1 MDDGGMLG
9 GLLGG
14 GVGLLSACFGV
25 VIAIVATVVPIV
37 LVIWIFKNM
46 SKNRAVAEQL
56 LRTGAPGQARV
67 LTVGQTGMYVN
78 NQPQLQIELEVHPS
92 PEAGGYRG
100 PSAPFRASLRTIV
113 PMMAMAAVQ
122 PGATVLVRFDPASP
136 GRLEIDWGSMGY
148 MGGPQVSPF

>member
-1 MDDGGMLG
+1 MDEGAFG

-14 GVGLLSACFGV
+14 GIGVLSGCFGI

-37 LVIWIFKNM
+37 FVVWLFKNM
-46 SKNRAVAEQL
+46 SKNRAAAEQL

-67 LTVGQTGMYVN
+67 LAVGQTGMYIN

-100 PSAPFRASLRTIV
+100 PSAPFRASLRVIV

-122 PGATVLVRFDPASP
+122 PGATVLVRFDPAAP
-136 GRLEIDWGSMGY
+136 GRIEIDWGSMGY